1 MSISQSPKTQNIN
14 FSVQERVE
22 EEKEND
28 ENFQS

>member
-1 MSISQSPKTQNIN
+1 
-14 FSVQERVE
+14 VQERAE